1 MARND
6 FVGHVSARA
15 GIVTNPSPAT
25 ASSVKESGFM
35 TVSMSDVVGVSVAA
49 EFAHEQ

>member
-1 MARND
+1 MARSD
-6 FVGHVSARA
+6 FVGHVSAQA

-35 TVSMSDVVGVSVAA
+35 AVSMSDVVGVAVAA
-49 EFAHEQ
+49 KFAYEQ